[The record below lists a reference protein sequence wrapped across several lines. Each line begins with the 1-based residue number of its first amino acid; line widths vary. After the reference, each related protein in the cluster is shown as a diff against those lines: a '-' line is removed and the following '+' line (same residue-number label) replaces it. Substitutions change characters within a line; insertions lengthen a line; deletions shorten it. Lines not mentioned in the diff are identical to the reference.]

1 MEKPF
6 LIAICHQKGGVA
18 KTTTVLSL
26 GACFAEQ
33 GLSTMLVDL
42 DPSANL
48 TSGVGLAPNKVRKS
62 AADILLGND
71 PVSRV
76 AQATAVTGMDIIPSN
91 PDMAAAARFLSL
103 RPRYETLLRTGFTQD
118 GSSKYDMVL
127 MDCPPSLGPLAI
139 VALGAA
145 NLALI
150 PIQCE
155 FYSLQ
160 ALDGLFD
167 AIRATRAKTNPQLAY
182 RLLITMFDRRGSL
195 HGRVLELIHEQL
207 PGALCET
214 MIGFDS
220 KVRESQ
226 LFGLPITVHAP
237 NTRASQQ
244 YRCLASE
251 IYAYVETQTEPQ
263 YTAPQP
269 A

>member
-1 MEKPF
+1 MKKPF
-6 LIAICHQKGGVA
+6 LIAVCHQKGGVA

-26 GACFAEQ
+26 GTCFSEQ
-33 GLSTMLVDL
+33 GLSTLLIDL

-48 TSGVGLAPNKVRKS
+48 TAGAGLAPNKVRKS
-62 AADILLGND
+62 AAEFLLGNE

-76 AQATAVTGMDIIPSN
+76 AQATRVQGMDIVPSN
-91 PDMAAAARFLSL
+91 PDMAAASRFLSL
-103 RPRYETLLRTGFTQD
+103 RPRYETLLRTSLTED
-118 GSSKYDMVL
+118 GSSKYDLVL

-139 VALGAA
+139 AALSAA

-160 ALDGLFD
+160 ALDGLFC

-182 RLLITMFDRRGSL
+182 RLLVTMFDRRGSL
-195 HGRVLELIHEQL
+195 HGRVLEIIQEQL

-226 LFGLPITVHAP
+226 LLGLPVTVHSP

-263 YTAPQP
+263 HTAPQP

>member
-6 LIAICHQKGGVA
+6 IIAICHQKGGVA
-18 KTTTVLSL
+18 KTTTALSL

-33 GLSTMLVDL
+33 RLSTLLIDL

-48 TSGVGLAPNKVRKS
+48 TSGAGLAPNKVRKS

-76 AQATAVTGMDIIPSN
+76 VQATCLPGMDLIPSN
-91 PDMAAAARFLSL
+91 LDMAAASRFLSL
-103 RPRYETLLRTGFTQD
+103 RPRYESLLHTCITQND
-118 GSSKYDMVL
+118 SSHYEMVL
-127 MDCPPSLGPLAI
+127 IDCPPSLGPLAI
-139 VALGAA
+139 TALGAA
-145 NLALI
+145 HLALI

-160 ALDGLFD
+160 ALDGLFG
-167 AIRATRAKTNPQLAY
+167 AIRSTRARTNPQLAY
-182 RLLITMFDRRGSL
+182 RLVITMFDRRGSL
-195 HGRVLELIHEQL
+195 HSRVLQLIQDQL

-214 MIGFDS
+214 IIGFDS

-226 LFGLPITVHAP
+226 LSGRPVPIHSP
-237 NTRASQQ
+237 KTRAAQQ

-263 YTAPQP
+263 YPAPQP